1 MLINYPMSLA
11 DPSADMCA
19 DKPRNDSSMT
29 KHQTLTQNDL
39 TEPQKKI
46 CSEVAKHHAAVPRY
60 QTTSRLPSCSGG
72 SKETLKTTSNKTFCN
87 GVIVDENNSEKS
99 ESLKSNVTKKVLE
112 YLNLSSGEDNASF
125 RPVKR
130 SPKKILDSRHS
141 SSTDDEILAKST
153 IPAKPSLKNGSK
165 SPTYVHERPHARS
178 KGPQFGSSPLIADEL
193 ARVVQTKIHYDFPA
207 HYDKQIHDSSDK
219 NRSSKTSHNMPES
232 IARNVSL
239 NYEASIQPITYATI
253 ASNSQLTG
261 SNIRPSCCSDTELSQ
276 RSAQPLS
283 TNDHAQLYNNNF
295 GQTSC
300 RTDLKTEPVHGASPP
315 SLSLNNRSK
324 MTEQTCLS
332 PNSGLGILGKDV
344 QRRNDD
350 KSQAY
355 VLSGLGVKHFPFQ
368 SSSHRE
374 NTSSQYSSL
383 SCSSPPISKVEKEPE
398 EMLSPLLS
406 SQRKKDKECPLPSRK
421 QAIPVKHPHNSLNE
435 NHFCSEERINV
446 NREIDMPMACN
457 IDDNRAEIPNQG
469 KEHTLSALN
478 RGISTTAYSSP
489 CTKQTSLEQP
499 VSCESINESIQQDEK
514 FVLAKGQIKREVSEK
529 QNDLPKQVCETSSR
543 ATKLNERAAS
553 TNGYDFLPHSCRVLD
568 MNEVDAQVRK
578 DNAAYDGD
586 FLPGR
591 SCHLSSSKN
600 GTEVIN
606 DFPLETRR
614 DICISNGTV
623 QSQENRSARDESTSV
638 NSHGLLS
645 ENNSD
650 PLLDCLPTNVGDYT
664 SFANKKSLKSPG
676 RRVLAP
682 SFSFS
687 SRTKNDGGKILTKH
701 MPSADC
707 CISNSPDLKGQSKTT
722 ADIMVNDS
730 ATVDLSK
737 SDVLKPVGGPAF
749 ESAKSIWDDIS
760 PSDDVEIIKL
770 KVNFTHHAIH
780 IEIYAK

>member
-19 DKPRNDSSMT
+19 DKPRSDSSMT
-29 KHQTLTQNDL
+29 KHQTLTQNNL
-39 TEPQKKI
+39 TQPQKKV
-46 CSEVAKHHAAVPRY
+46 CSEVANHHAAVPRY

-72 SKETLKTTSNKTFCN
+72 SKETLKTNSNKTFCN
-87 GVIVDENNSEKS
+87 GVIVDENHSVKS

-112 YLNLSSGEDNASF
+112 YLNLNSGEDNESF

-130 SPKKILDSRHS
+130 SPKKIPDSRHS
-141 SSTDDEILAKST
+141 SSTDDEILAKT
-153 IPAKPSLKNGSK
+153 PAKPSLKNCSK
-165 SPTYVHERPHARS
+165 SPTYAHDRPHARS

-193 ARVVQTKIHYDFPA
+193 ARAVQTKSHYDFPA
-207 HYDKQIHDSSDK
+207 HYDKQIHDSSDR
-219 NRSSKTSHNMPES
+219 NPSSKTSHNMPES
-232 IARNVSL
+232 IPTNVSF
-239 NYEASIQPITYATI
+239 NYEASIQPITCATI

-261 SNIRPSCCSDTELSQ
+261 SNVRPSCCSDTELLQ

-283 TNDHAQLYNNNF
+283 TNDHTQLYHKNF
-295 GQTSC
+295 GRTSC
-300 RTDLKTEPVHGASPP
+300 RTDLTTEPVHGASPP

-332 PNSGLGILGKDV
+332 PNSGLGILGKGV

-355 VLSGLGVKHFPFQ
+355 VLSGSGVKHFQFQ
-368 SSSHRE
+368 SSSYSE

-383 SCSSPPISKVEKEPE
+383 SCFSPPISKVEKEPE
-398 EMLSPLLS
+398 EILSPLLF
-406 SQRKKDKECPLPSRK
+406 SQRKEDKESLLPSRK

-469 KEHTLSALN
+469 KQHTFSGLN

-489 CTKQTSLEQP
+489 CTKQTSLELP
-499 VSCESINESIQQDEK
+499 VSCASINESIQQDEK

-553 TNGYDFLPHSCRVLD
+553 TNGYDFLPRSCRALD

-578 DNAAYDGD
+578 DNAAYDRD
-586 FLPGR
+586 FLPGP
-591 SCHLSSSKN
+591 SCPLSSNKN

-606 DFPLETRR
+606 DFPLESRSE
-614 DICISNGTV
+614 ICISNVTV
-623 QSQENRSARDESTSV
+623 QSQEERSAPDESTSGS
-638 NSHGLLS
+638 SHGLLS
-645 ENNSD
+645 ENNSY
-650 PLLDCLPTNVGDYT
+650 PTNIGDYT

-676 RRVLAP
+676 RRFLAP

-687 SRTKNDGGKILTKH
+687 SGTKRDGGKILTKH
-701 MPSADC
+701 VPSADC
-707 CISNSPDLKGQSKTT
+707 CISNSPDMKGQSTTT
-722 ADIMVNDS
+722 ADVMVNDS
-730 ATVDLSK
+730 ATVDVSK
-737 SDVLKPVGGPAF
+737 SHVLKPVGGPAF
-749 ESAKSIWDDIS
+749 ESAKSIWDGIS

-770 KVNFTHHAIH
+770 KVNFTHYAIH
-780 IEIYAK
+780 IEIYAR

>member
-19 DKPRNDSSMT
+19 DKPRSDSSMT
-29 KHQTLTQNDL
+29 KHQTLTQNNL
-39 TEPQKKI
+39 TQPQKKV
-46 CSEVAKHHAAVPRY
+46 CSEVANHHAAVPRY
-60 QTTSRLPSCSGG
+60 HTTSRLPSCSGG
-72 SKETLKTTSNKTFCN
+72 SKETLKTNSNKTFCN
-87 GVIVDENNSEKS
+87 GVIVDENHSVKS

-112 YLNLSSGEDNASF
+112 YLNLNSGEDNESF

-130 SPKKILDSRHS
+130 SPKKIPDSRHS
-141 SSTDDEILAKST
+141 SSTDDEILAKT
-153 IPAKPSLKNGSK
+153 PAKPSLKNCSK
-165 SPTYVHERPHARS
+165 SPTYAHDRPHARS

-193 ARVVQTKIHYDFPA
+193 ARAVQTKSHYDFPA
-207 HYDKQIHDSSDK
+207 HYDKQIHDSSDR
-219 NRSSKTSHNMPES
+219 NPSSKTSHNMPES
-232 IARNVSL
+232 IPANVSF
-239 NYEASIQPITYATI
+239 NYEASIQPITCATI

-261 SNIRPSCCSDTELSQ
+261 SNVRPSCCSDTELLQ

-283 TNDHAQLYNNNF
+283 TNGHTQLYHKNF

-300 RTDLKTEPVHGASPP
+300 RTDLTTEPVHGASPP

-332 PNSGLGILGKDV
+332 PNSGLGILGKGA

-355 VLSGLGVKHFPFQ
+355 VLSGSGVKHFQFQ
-368 SSSHRE
+368 SSSYSE
-374 NTSSQYSSL
+374 NTSSQHSSL

-398 EMLSPLLS
+398 EMLSPLFS
-406 SQRKKDKECPLPSRK
+406 SQRKEDKKCPLPSRK
-421 QAIPVKHPHNSLNE
+421 QAIPVKHPHNSLIE
-435 NHFCSEERINV
+435 NHFCSEERINA

-469 KEHTLSALN
+469 KQHTFSALN

-499 VSCESINESIQQDEK
+499 VSCASINESIQQDEK

-529 QNDLPKQVCETSSR
+529 HNDLPKQVCETSSR

-553 TNGYDFLPHSCRVLD
+553 TSGYDFLPHSCRVLD

-578 DNAAYDGD
+578 DNAAYDRN
-586 FLPGR
+586 FLPGG
-591 SCHLSSSKN
+591 SCPLSSSKD

-606 DFPLETRR
+606 DFPLESRSE
-614 DICISNGTV
+614 ISISNVTV
-623 QSQENRSARDESTSV
+623 QSQEERSAPDESTSV
-638 NSHGLLS
+638 NSHELLS
-645 ENNSD
+645 DNNSY
-650 PLLDCLPTNVGDYT
+650 PTNVGDYA

-687 SRTKNDGGKILTKH
+687 SGTKGDGGKILTKH
-701 MPSADC
+701 VPSADF
-707 CISNSPDLKGQSKTT
+707 CISNSPDLKGQGKTT

-737 SDVLKPVGGPAF
+737 SDALKPVSGPAF

-760 PSDDVEIIKL
+760 PSDDVEIIKF
-770 KVNFTHHAIH
+770 KVNFTHYAIH